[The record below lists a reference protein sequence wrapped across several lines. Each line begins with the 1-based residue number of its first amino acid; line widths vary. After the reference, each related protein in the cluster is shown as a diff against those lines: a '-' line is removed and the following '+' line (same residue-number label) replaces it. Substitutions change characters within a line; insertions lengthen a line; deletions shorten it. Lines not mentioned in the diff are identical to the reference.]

1 MKQNMGTLDRIVR
14 TIAAVIIAVLYFTH
28 VISGMLAIILLIVGL
43 AFILT
48 SSISFCTIYR
58 VFNISTK
65 KEEQQ

>member
-1 MKQNMGTLDRIVR
+1 MGTLDRIVR

-48 SSISFCTIYR
+48 SSISFCPIYR